1 MGWKATISN
10 TYTVLTETIRSVQS
24 RAVNTSEFSVPAGTD
39 FYVIGNYAATDLS
52 VSTHVELFFAD
63 IPGGTFRQRGLTVGG
78 MNTTTAAIDNATV
91 VLFQNISTVQAYPRY
106 KLKVPSGGGLVKF
119 VVMWGKVPT

>member
-1 MGWKATISN
+1 MWTNLGHH
-10 TYTVLTETIRSVQS
+10 TYGVITETITTVQS
-24 RAVNTSEFSVPAGTD
+24 RAILTSEFSVPAGTD
-39 FYVIGNYAATDLS
+39 FYVIGNYAATNLS
-52 VSTHVELFFAD
+52 VSTHVELFYSD

-91 VLFQNISTVQAYPRY
+91 ILLQDISTVNTFPRY